1 MANPSISTNNGGQV
15 IPSILE
21 LVALGNEAVQK
32 GSVYVIDGIQ
42 DKVSLPRLTNSDDVL
57 QDRQALPTTP
67 SNALAYT
74 ERQIIPLD
82 VMYYDKFNPRLFES
96 VWKEFQPSG
105 PLVDKVTDPD
115 MQRAIISVVS
125 KSINKQVGK
134 LIWQGNVSAGSSS
147 PLRFFDGFITKAL
160 ADGSVSNPT
169 PAGNIT
175 SSNVIAVMDAV
186 DAEIPDALYDDQDF
200 IFHMSTKNFRDYQ
213 TAVKN
218 LTYKGQG
225 PADLVP
231 AIYKGR
237 EIRYYSGFPENY
249 VLACKASTTPD
260 SALMAA
266 VDMVNDPEN
275 IKIERWRPE
284 GEEFFIKVLF
294 KMAVNYPFSQ
304 ELILY
309 KPA

>member
-1 MANPSISTNNGGQV
+1 MANPSLSTNNGGQV
-15 IPSILE
+15 IPDILE

-32 GSVYVIDGIQ
+32 RSVYVIDGIQ
-42 DKVSLPRLTNSDDVL
+42 DKVSLPRLTNTDDVL
-57 QDRQALPTTP
+57 QNRQALPTTP

-96 VWKEFQPSG
+96 VWKEFQPQGS
-105 PLVDKVTDPD
+105 LVDRVTDPE
-115 MQRAIISVVS
+115 MQRAIISVVG
-125 KSINKQVGK
+125 KSINKQIGK
-134 LIWQGNVSAGSSS
+134 LIWQGNVAAGSTS
-147 PLRFFDGFITKAL
+147 PLRFFDGFITKAI
-160 ADGSVSNPT
+160 ADADVIDVT

-175 SSNVIAVMDAV
+175 ASNVIAVLDAT
-186 DAEIPDALYDDQDF
+186 DELIPDALYDDPDLVIHMNTGDF
-200 IFHMSTKNFRDYQ
+200 RNYQ

-225 PADLVP
+225 PADSVP
-231 AIYKGR
+231 AIFKGR
-237 EIRYYSGFPENY
+237 EIRYYSGFPANY
-249 VLACKASTTPD
+249 VLACKASPSPD
-260 SALMAA
+260 SSLMAA

-294 KMAVNYPFSQ
+294 KMAVNYPFGQ
-304 ELILY
+304 EVVLY
-309 KPA
+309 QPA

>member
-1 MANPSISTNNGGQV
+1 M
-15 IPSILE
+15 
-21 LVALGNEAVQK
+21 
-32 GSVYVIDGIQ
+32 
-42 DKVSLPRLTNSDDVL
+42 PRLTNSDDVL

-74 ERQIIPLD
+74 ERQIVPLD

-96 VWKEFQPSG
+96 VWKEFQPQG
-105 PLVDKVTDPD
+105 ALVDKVTDPE

-125 KSINKQVGK
+125 KSINKQIGK
-134 LIWQGNVSAGSSS
+134 LIWQGDTTTTGA
-147 PLRFFDGFITKAL
+147 LRFFNGFIPLAL
-160 ADGSVSNPT
+160 ADGSVANPT

-175 SSNVIAVMDAV
+175 SSNVISILDAV
-186 DAEIPDALYDDQDF
+186 DAEIPDALYDDPDF
-200 IFHMSTKNFRDYQ
+200 IIHMSTKNFRDYQ

-231 AIYKGR
+231 ALYKGR

-249 VLACKASTTPD
+249 ILACKASSTPD